1 MTRKRSTITE
11 REQRVIRWI
20 STLSDKELFGLECF
34 LAGTRVG
41 AREDLTDVKQSKAEK
56 SVDVSITNLVKW

>member
-1 MTRKRSTITE
+1 MTHKKSTITE

-20 STLSDKELFGLECF
+20 SNLSDKELFGLECF

-41 AREDLTDVKQSKAEK
+41 AQANTPINKKYNQEGNILP
-56 SVDVSITNLVKW
+56 

>member
-1 MTRKRSTITE
+1 MTYKRSTITE

-41 AREDLTDVKQSKAEK
+41 AREDLTDVKQSIQGKIIE
-56 SVDVSITNLVKW
+56 

>member
-1 MTRKRSTITE
+1 MTHKRSTITE

-34 LAGTRVG
+34 LVGTRVG
-41 AREDLTDVKQSKAEK
+41 AREDLTDAKQSIRGKIIE
-56 SVDVSITNLVKW
+56 